1 MDSAIALGKR
11 IYDVR
16 KGREARRCVIFIL
29 RCWLNR
35 GRMRKLD
42 AYFHTTPLLAAV
54 AASYPFVYEQP
65 TRAFFYHRST
75 FDERIRLVEEHM
87 TFLTRRFLPE
97 VVAGIY
103 QGKGYLLW
111 ESLFEEKPLRI
122 ELSFDPGQRKEGLL
136 SVVLHW
142 DDAAL
147 YQMIFW
153 IAKDGAGAWTL
164 WIGAMQ
170 GPNLG
175 DAKDVIKRLTKSCH
189 GFRTKNLILYATQ
202 AVARAMGIARIL
214 AVTNE
219 GYYANNHVRLDRKL
233 KTNFSDFWR
242 ETGGW
247 ETSDPRF
254 DELPL
259 TEGRKTMEEVPTR
272 KRAVYRRR
280 FALMDEID
288 TAITAGMQGLFR
300 LTESFTDKS
309 VPASGENRT
318 D

>member
-1 MDSAIALGKR
+1 MESAIALGKR

-16 KGREARRCVIFIL
+16 KGREARRCVIFVL

-35 GRMRKLD
+35 ARMQRLD
-42 AYFHTTPLLAAV
+42 AYFHSTPLLSEV

-65 TRAFFYHRST
+65 TRAFFYHRSA
-75 FDERIRLVEEHM
+75 FDERIRLVEAHM
-87 TFLTRRFLPE
+87 DFLTRRLMPE
-97 VVAGIY
+97 VVRGLY
-103 QGKGYLLW
+103 QGKAYVLW
-111 ESLFEEKPLRI
+111 ESVLGEKPLRLV
-122 ELSFDPGQRKEGLL
+122 LSFDPGQRKEGLL
-136 SVVLHW
+136 SVVLYW
-142 DDAAL
+142 DTAAL

-153 IAKDGAGAWTL
+153 IAKDAAGAWVL

-170 GPNLG
+170 GPNAD

-202 AVARAMGIARIL
+202 AVARAMGIVRIL

-242 ETGGW
+242 EAGGW
-247 ETSDPRF
+247 ETADARF
-254 DELPL
+254 DELRL

-288 TAITAGMQGLFR
+288 AAIAAGMKRIMADDGAEAGAR
-300 LTESFTDKS
+300 
-309 VPASGENRT
+309 P
-318 D
+318 

>member
-1 MDSAIALGKR
+1 MESAIKLGKR

-16 KGREARRCVIFIL
+16 KGREARRCVVFVL

-35 GRMRKLD
+35 ARMRKLD
-42 AYFHTTPLLAAV
+42 AFFHTTPLLSAV
-54 AASYPFVYEQP
+54 ASSYPFVYEQP

-75 FDERIRLVEEHM
+75 LDERIRLVEEHM
-87 TFLTRRFLPE
+87 TFLARRFLPE
-97 VVAGIY
+97 VVAGLY
-103 QGKGYLLW
+103 QGKGYVLW
-111 ESLFEEKPLRI
+111 ESAFEEKPLRLV
-122 ELSFDPGQRKEGLL
+122 LSFDPGQRKEGLL
-136 SVVLHW
+136 SLVLHW
-142 DDAAL
+142 DDDAL
-147 YQMIFW
+147 YQMIVW
-153 IAKDGAGAWTL
+153 IGKDKSGAWTL

-170 GPNLG
+170 GPNLAN
-175 DAKDVIKRLTKSCH
+175 AKDVVKKLTKACH

-242 ETGGW
+242 EAGGW

-259 TEGRKTMEEVPTR
+259 TEARKTMAEVPTR

-280 FALMDEID
+280 FTLMDEID
-288 TAITAGMQGLFR
+288 TAIAGGVSALLTAGGGAAAPF
-300 LTESFTDKS
+300 
-309 VPASGENRT
+309 P
-318 D
+318 

>member
-1 MDSAIALGKR
+1 MESAIALGKR

-16 KGREARRCVIFIL
+16 KGREARRCAVFVL

-35 GRMRKLD
+35 ARMCKLD
-42 AYFHTTPLLAAV
+42 EFFHAEPLLSAV

-87 TFLTRRFLPE
+87 TFLARRFLPE
-97 VVAGIY
+97 VAVGIY
-103 QGKGYLLW
+103 QGKGYVLW
-111 ESLFEEKPLRI
+111 ESAFEEKPLQLV
-122 ELSFDPGQRKEGLL
+122 LSFDPGQRKEGLL

-147 YQMIFW
+147 YQMIVW
-153 IAKDGAGAWTL
+153 IAKDKSGAWTL

-175 DAKDVIKRLTKSCH
+175 DAKDVIKKLTKACH

-202 AVARAMGIARIL
+202 AVARALGIARIL

-242 ETGGW
+242 EAGGW

-259 TEGRKTMEEVPTR
+259 TEARKTMEEVPTR

-280 FALMDEID
+280 FTLMDEID
-288 TAITAGMQGLFR
+288 TAIVGGVSSLMTAGGGVAAP
-300 LTESFTDKS
+300 
-309 VPASGENRT
+309 VP
-318 D
+318 

>member
-29 RCWLNR
+29 RYWLNR

-87 TFLTRRFLPE
+87 TFLARRFLPE

-202 AVARAMGIARIL
+202 AVARAMGIVRIL

-259 TEGRKTMEEVPTR
+259 TEERKTMEEVPTR

>member
-16 KGREARRCVIFIL
+16 KGREARRCLIFIL
-29 RCWLNR
+29 RYWLNR
-35 GRMRKLD
+35 ARMQRL
-42 AYFHTTPLLAAV
+42 ATYFHSTPLLSEV

-75 FDERIRLVEEHM
+75 FDERIRIVEEHM
-87 TFLTRRFLPE
+87 DFLTRRLSPDA
-97 VVAGIY
+97 VRGLY
-103 QGKGYLLW
+103 QGKAYALW
-111 ESLFEEKPLRI
+111 ESGFEEKPLRLV
-122 ELSFDPGQRKEGLL
+122 LSFDPGQRKEGLL
-136 SVVLHW
+136 SVVLYW
-142 DDAAL
+142 DTAAL

-153 IAKDGAGAWTL
+153 LAKDTEGAWAL

-170 GPNLG
+170 GPNADG
-175 DAKDVIKRLTKSCH
+175 AKDVIKKLTKACH

-202 AVARAMGIARIL
+202 AAGRAMGVDRIY

-233 KTNFSDFWR
+233 KTNFSDFWQ
-242 ETGGW
+242 EAGGQRT
-247 ETSDPRF
+247 EDPRF

-259 TEGRKTMEEVPTR
+259 TERRKTMEEVPTR

-288 TAITAGMQGLFR
+288 TAIAREVSALMRAGGGAVAP
-300 LTESFTDKS
+300 
-309 VPASGENRT
+309 VP
-318 D
+318 